1 MAFVFKIIDI
11 FYIIPHIL
19 LNLKIEKNKELLA
32 EIFFG
37 DRKQLVLKETKEPSD
52 GNKEINSNAEKNAEA
67 LYEKIYGDQDTK
79 EQTDTN
85 CEDELK
91 EYLNK
96 EIRKAGIII
105 PDNTEAVVLEF
116 DKPPPLTETERKELK
131 KERMEFLKS
140 ICHEPTEHTGNRQ
153 FDTISSL
160 LKLYF
165 ANLILREE
173 DEKKKKQKWYQK
185 IYLRY
190 ENEVIKLINKIN
202 YHIDRF
208 KYMKIIKYHF
218 YMFSRSIMLNS
229 LQIDKIEKIRRGEYA
244 LGSSESKIGRE
255 ESNIQRKPSLGV
267 FEIFFDKSSSIFNSD
282 YDYYNEL
289 LIYLH
294 EIAYPIIMLFASI
307 IIVTNQF
314 LYEKFK
320 LTVAILS
327 VFLSMY
333 MPWTLMN
340 NYKKIK
346 NMLILAERI
355 IKVSE
360 KSQNL
365 TEKTWYWIFG
375 NFKILF
381 DLRLNHD
388 QILKKYTEELHSSLM
403 YDKFG
408 PFQVFFLNTFKW
420 YYNIK

>member
-19 LNLKIEKNKELLA
+19 VNPKKNKELLA
-32 EIFFG
+32 EIIFG
-37 DRKQLVLKETKEPSD
+37 DRKHLVLKETKEPSD
-52 GNKEINSNAEKNAEA
+52 RNKEINSNTEKEAEA
-67 LYEKIYGDQDTK
+67 LYEEIYGVKDAK
-79 EQTDTN
+79 EQSGTDW
-85 CEDELK
+85 EVEFA
-91 EYLNK
+91 EYVNK
-96 EIRKAGIII
+96 ERREAGDTIS
-105 PDNTEAVVLEF
+105 DNKETLVLEF

-140 ICHEPTEHTGNRQ
+140 ICNKSTNYDGNRQ
-153 FDTISSL
+153 TDPVFSL

-165 ANLILREE
+165 LNLICRKE

-185 IYLRY
+185 IYHRY
-190 ENEVIKLINKIN
+190 ENEITKLIDKIN
-202 YHIDRF
+202 YYID

-244 LGSSESKIGRE
+244 LGSEESKIGSE
-255 ESNIQRKPSLGV
+255 ESNIERKPSLDV
-267 FEIFFDKSSSIFNSD
+267 FKIFFGSSSSIFKSE

-294 EIAYPIIMLFASI
+294 EIAYPIIMLFVSI
-307 IIVTNQF
+307 IIVTNQS
-314 LYEKFK
+314 LYEKLK
-320 LTVAILS
+320 LIVTILS

-333 MPWTLMN
+333 IPWTIMN
-340 NYKKIK
+340 TYKKIK

-388 QILKKYTEELHSSLM
+388 QILKKYTEELNSSLL

-408 PFQVFFLNTFKW
+408 PFQIFFLNTFKW

>member
-1 MAFVFKIIDI
+1 MAFASKIIEI
-11 FYIIPHIL
+11 FYIIPKIL
-19 LNLKIEKNKELLA
+19 IDPKIDTKELLA
-32 EIFFG
+32 EIFFS
-37 DRKQLVLKETKEPSD
+37 DKKHLVLKETKEHSD
-52 GNKEINSNAEKNAEA
+52 SNKEINSDAEKKAEA
-67 LYEKIYGDQDTK
+67 LYEEIYGVEDAK
-79 EQTDTN
+79 EQTDTDW
-85 CEDELK
+85 EDK
-91 EYLNK
+91 FVEYVNK
-96 EIRKAGIII
+96 EKMKRGETIS
-105 PDNTEAVVLEF
+105 DNKESLVLEF
-116 DKPPPLTETERKELK
+116 DKPPLLTETERKELK

-140 ICHEPTEHTGNRQ
+140 ICKSSTKYDGNGQ
-153 FDTISSL
+153 TDPIFSL
-160 LKLYF
+160 SKLYF
-165 ANLILREE
+165 ANLILRKE

-185 IYLRY
+185 IYQRY
-190 ENEVIKLINKIN
+190 ENEIN
-202 YHIDRF
+202 YHIDKF

-218 YMFSRSIMLNS
+218 HMFSRSIMLNS
-229 LQIDKIEKIRRGEYA
+229 LQIHKIEKIRRGEYA
-244 LGSSESKIGRE
+244 LGSSESKIGSE
-255 ESNIQRKPSLGV
+255 ESNIEIKPSLGV
-267 FEIFFDKSSSIFNSD
+267 FKIFSSKSSSIFKSD

-294 EIAYPIIMLFASI
+294 EVAYPIIMLFVSI
-307 IIVTNQF
+307 IIVTNQS

-320 LTVAILS
+320 LLVTILS

-333 MPWTLMN
+333 IPWTLMN
-340 NYKKIK
+340 TYKKIK

-355 IKVSE
+355 IEVSE

-388 QILKKYTEELHSSLM
+388 QILKKYTEELHSSLL

>member
-1 MAFVFKIIDI
+1 MAFASKIIEI
-11 FYIIPHIL
+11 FYIIPKIL
-19 LNLKIEKNKELLA
+19 IDPKIDTKELLA
-32 EIFFG
+32 EIFFS
-37 DRKQLVLKETKEPSD
+37 DKKHLVLKETKEHSD
-52 GNKEINSNAEKNAEA
+52 SNKEINSDAEKKAEA
-67 LYEKIYGDQDTK
+67 LYEEIYGVEDAK
-79 EQTDTN
+79 EQTDTDW
-85 CEDELK
+85 EDK
-91 EYLNK
+91 FVEYVNK
-96 EIRKAGIII
+96 EKMKRGETIS
-105 PDNTEAVVLEF
+105 DNKESLVLEF

-140 ICHEPTEHTGNRQ
+140 ICKSSTKYDGNGQ
-153 FDTISSL
+153 TDPIFSL
-160 LKLYF
+160 SKLYF
-165 ANLILREE
+165 ANLILRKE

-185 IYLRY
+185 IYQRY
-190 ENEVIKLINKIN
+190 ENEIN
-202 YHIDRF
+202 YHIDKF

-218 YMFSRSIMLNS
+218 HMFSRSIMLNS
-229 LQIDKIEKIRRGEYA
+229 LQIHKIEKIRRGEYA
-244 LGSSESKIGRE
+244 LGSSESKIGSE
-255 ESNIQRKPSLGV
+255 ESNIEIKPSLGV
-267 FEIFFDKSSSIFNSD
+267 FKIFSSKSSSIFKSD

-294 EIAYPIIMLFASI
+294 EVAYPIIMLFVSI
-307 IIVTNQF
+307 IIVTNQS

-320 LTVAILS
+320 LLVTILS

-333 MPWTLMN
+333 IPWTLMN
-340 NYKKIK
+340 TYKKIK

-355 IKVSE
+355 IEVSE

-388 QILKKYTEELHSSLM
+388 QILKKYTEELHSSLL

>member
-19 LNLKIEKNKELLA
+19 VNPKRNKELLA
-32 EIFFG
+32 EIFFS
-37 DRKQLVLKETKEPSD
+37 DKKHLVLKETKEHSD
-52 GNKEINSNAEKNAEA
+52 SNKEINSDAEKKAEA
-67 LYEKIYGDQDTK
+67 LYEEIYGVEDAK
-79 EQTDTN
+79 EQTDTDW
-85 CEDELK
+85 EDK
-91 EYLNK
+91 FVEYVNK
-96 EIRKAGIII
+96 EKMKRGETIS
-105 PDNTEAVVLEF
+105 DNKESLVLEF

-140 ICHEPTEHTGNRQ
+140 ICKSSTKYDGNGQ
-153 FDTISSL
+153 TDPVFSL

-165 ANLILREE
+165 ANLILRKE

-185 IYLRY
+185 IYQRY
-190 ENEVIKLINKIN
+190 ENEIN
-202 YHIDRF
+202 YHIGKF

-218 YMFSRSIMLNS
+218 HMFSRSIMLNN

-244 LGSSESKIGRE
+244 LGSSESKIGSE
-255 ESNIQRKPSLGV
+255 ESNIEIKPSLGV
-267 FEIFFDKSSSIFNSD
+267 FKIFSSKSSSIFKSD

-294 EIAYPIIMLFASI
+294 EVAYPIIMLFVSI
-307 IIVTNQF
+307 IIVTNQS

-320 LTVAILS
+320 LLVTILS

-333 MPWTLMN
+333 IPWTLMN
-340 NYKKIK
+340 TYKKIK

-355 IKVSE
+355 IEVSE

-388 QILKKYTEELHSSLM
+388 QILKKYTEELHSSLL

>member
-19 LNLKIEKNKELLA
+19 VNPKRNKELLA
-32 EIFFG
+32 EIFLG
-37 DRKQLVLKETKEPSD
+37 DRKHLVLKETKEHSD
-52 GNKEINSNAEKNAEA
+52 SNKEINSNAEKEAEA
-67 LYEKIYGDQDTK
+67 LYEEIYGVKDTK
-79 EQTDTN
+79 EQSGTDW
-85 CEDELK
+85 EVEFA
-91 EYLNK
+91 EYVNK
-96 EIRKAGIII
+96 ERREAGIII
-105 PDNTEAVVLEF
+105 PDNAEALVLEF
-116 DKPPPLTETERKELK
+116 DKPSPLTETERKELK

-140 ICHEPTEHTGNRQ
+140 ICHEPTENAGNGQ
-153 FDTISSL
+153 TDPVFSL

-165 ANLILREE
+165 LNLICRKE

-185 IYLRY
+185 IYHRY
-190 ENEVIKLINKIN
+190 ENEIIKLIDKIN
-202 YHIDRF
+202 YYID

-244 LGSSESKIGRE
+244 LGSEESKIGSE
-255 ESNIQRKPSLGV
+255 ESNIERKPSLDV
-267 FEIFFDKSSSIFNSD
+267 FKIFFGSSSSIFKSE

-294 EIAYPIIMLFASI
+294 EIAYPIIMLFVSI
-307 IIVTNQF
+307 IIVTNQS

-320 LTVAILS
+320 LIVTILS

-333 MPWTLMN
+333 IPWTIMN
-340 NYKKIK
+340 TYKKIK

-355 IKVSE
+355 IEVSE

-403 YDKFG
+403 YDKFS